1 MILLDEIGRGTST
14 FDGLSLAWAITE
26 FIHNHPNLSSRTLVA
41 THYHEL
47 TELAKYLPKVRNYNV
62 AVKEWEDEIIF
73 LRKII
78 PGGCDDSYGIQ
89 VARLAGI
96 PKEVL
101 ERAKKILAELEQAE
115 VSYQDITKP
124 AKTAFQLSFF
134 SPVENKII
142 EELKKVDTDKLT
154 PIEALNKLEELKK
167 RMTNE

>member
-1 MILLDEIGRGTST
+1 
-14 FDGLSLAWAITE
+14 
-26 FIHNHPNLSSRTLVA
+26 VA

-62 AVKEWEDEIIF
+62 EVKEWEDEIIF
-73 LRKII
+73 LRKIV

-115 VSYQDITKP
+115 VSYRDISEP
-124 AKTAFQLSFF
+124 RKTSFQLSFF
-134 SPVENKII
+134 SPLENKII
-142 EELKKVDTDKLT
+142 KELKRIDTDKLT
-154 PIEALNKLEELKK
+154 PIDALNKLNELKK
-167 RMTNE
+167 KIKENDE